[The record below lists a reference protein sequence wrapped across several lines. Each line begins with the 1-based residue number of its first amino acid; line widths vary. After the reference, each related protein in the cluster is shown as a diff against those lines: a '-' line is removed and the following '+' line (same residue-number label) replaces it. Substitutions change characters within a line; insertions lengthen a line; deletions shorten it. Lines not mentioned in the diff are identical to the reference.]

1 MISTDQLNYFTK
13 SLSLSFILVIFILF
27 IPDDFVVIENLLRY
41 AIIISIIIGLYIVLD
56 LFKEETTVDLHS
68 LETKVNSPGLL
79 FCMNKVGMVNK
90 MQEIS
95 DNIFDVVYKNDAGII
110 TISGLDKLDKNKI
123 LSEYYAA

>member
-1 MISTDQLNYFTK
+1 M
-13 SLSLSFILVIFILF
+13 
-27 IPDDFVVIENLLRY
+27 
-41 AIIISIIIGLYIVLD
+41 
-56 LFKEETTVDLHS
+56 
-68 LETKVNSPGLL
+68 NSPGLL
-79 FCMNKVGMVNK
+79 FCMNKVGIVNK